1 MAKPH
6 KQTVISAILFVVFL
20 FVAVGLAAAL
30 AIVFAPVEMTLEEDS
45 YTLSFFIFY
54 KESASYDD
62 LSEVA
67 LLTEEDYSS
76 ERITSYGGISK
87 SFGTY
92 ENDEYGEHFR
102 LTFSEN
108 NYNFILLRRTDG
120 SVTVFNQKTVAAT
133 EELYSKLAEKVPL
146 PA

>member
-92 ENDEYGEHFR
+92 KNEEYGEHFR

-133 EELYSKLAEKVPL
+133 EEVYQKIVERLT
-146 PA
+146 PAA

>member
-6 KQTVISAILFVVFL
+6 RQTVISAILFVIFL

-30 AIVFAPVEMTLEEDS
+30 AIVFAPVDLTLDEDS
-45 YTLSFFIFY
+45 YTLSFFIFH

-62 LSEVA
+62 LAEVA
-67 LLTEEDYSS
+67 LLTDETYSS

-87 SFGTY
+87 AFGTY

-108 NYNFILLRRTDG
+108 TKNFILLKRKDG
-120 SVTVFNQKTVAAT
+120 SVTVFNQKSVAAT
-133 EELYSKLAEKVPL
+133 EELYNKLSERVAL

>member
-20 FVAVGLAAAL
+20 FVAVGLTAAL

-92 ENDEYGEHFR
+92 ENDEYGKHFR